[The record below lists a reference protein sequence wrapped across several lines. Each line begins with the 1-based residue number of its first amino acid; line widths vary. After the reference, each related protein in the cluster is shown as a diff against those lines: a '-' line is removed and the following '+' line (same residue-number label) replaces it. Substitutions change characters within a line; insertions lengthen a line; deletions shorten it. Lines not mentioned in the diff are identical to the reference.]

1 MNKNI
6 LVKTPLRISLLG
18 GGTDIYSFYKENIG
32 RVISFTINKYI
43 YIFIKELNEFFEEN
57 YRLNYYITE
66 RVNSIPEIKNEITRE
81 SILLHRIKKKLY
93 ISTIADI
100 PQSSGLGS
108 SSSFAVGLNL
118 AFRRIK
124 GEQDSKKLSELA
136 VSDAI
141 NVEISKLKKPI
152 GLQDQVAS
160 GFGGLNYIEFSK
172 KFQNHYK
179 VQPINSNKIK
189 KMLSENLLLV
199 WTGKQ
204 RNADNI
210 LIDQLKN
217 HENNIENLKKL
228 SDLTNKF
235 YLNEINNFNLKILA
249 EYMNESWEIK
259 KNFSKLI
266 TNHDFDKIYNLAL
279 KNGALGGKLL
289 GAGGGG
295 FFLFIVEN
303 SNKLYFKK
311 KMSEYI
317 IEDFDI
323 DNGGANVVNLD
334 F

>member
-1 MNKNI
+1 MKKNI
-6 LVKTPLRISLLG
+6 IVKTPLRISLLG

-57 YRLNYYITE
+57 YRLNYFITE

-81 SILLHRIKKKLY
+81 SILLHRIKNKLY

-118 AFRRIK
+118 ALRCIK
-124 GEQDSKKLSELA
+124 GEEESKKLSELA
-136 VSDAI
+136 VRDAI
-141 NVEISKLKKPI
+141 NVEITRLKKPI

-217 HENNIENLKKL
+217 HDNNIENLKKL
-228 SDLTNKF
+228 SNLTNKF
-235 YLNEINNFNLKILA
+235 YLNEIENFNLKILA
-249 EYMNESWEIK
+249 KYMNESWEIK

-266 TNHDFDKIYNLAL
+266 STHDFDNLYNLAL

-295 FFLFIVEN
+295 FFLFVVEN
-303 SNKLYFKK
+303 SNKPYFKK
-311 KMSEYI
+311 KMSDYI

-323 DNGGANVVNLD
+323 DNNGTTVVNLD